1 MINEINK
8 DLDIYDKA
16 VKEVRSS
23 IRLRSLLKAVLKW
36 GNYVN
41 YGINDNEDL
50 VALGFTLSSVLK
62 LSEFKSSIDSKITS
76 LHYITVTLCMY
87 LPNLNMN
94 LLENDLLSVLTA
106 SKMSSESIDII
117 FSSLEKEITYIKG
130 QLKTN
135 YEEKFKEKMVSLLED
150 SEQKYNTA
158 QKQYEQTKK
167 DVKELGI
174 YLGEDMPKNGN
185 LENIFIILSSIVDSF
200 TKCYKDILANP
211 KKFSIMLNEESLLD
225 DYYNVFCKGK
235 KRPIIKMNSISTNSD
250 TKEDDMIKNKSIPD
264 IKIKINKSKSV
275 SVKKNDHGK
284 STMFQLRNQLM
295 QDIQNRSILKKS
307 LVFPNTSEN
316 ESSSIQPSQQNGV
329 DNSIAKKEAEQNI
342 KKEEELKSDNGIK
355 IKEVQTLNDESKNV
369 NVNNTMNDVVTVEN
383 KSDEKQNKDIK
394 VEDIKNT

>member
-1 MINEINK
+1 
-8 DLDIYDKA
+8 
-16 VKEVRSS
+16 
-23 IRLRSLLKAVLKW
+23 
-36 GNYVN
+36 
-41 YGINDNEDL
+41 
-50 VALGFTLSSVLK
+50 
-62 LSEFKSSIDSKITS
+62 
-76 LHYITVTLCMY
+76 
-87 LPNLNMN
+87 
-94 LLENDLLSVLTA
+94 
-106 SKMSSESIDII
+106 
-117 FSSLEKEITYIKG
+117 
-130 QLKTN
+130 
-135 YEEKFKEKMVSLLED
+135 
-150 SEQKYNTA
+150 
-158 QKQYEQTKK
+158 
-167 DVKELGI
+167 
-174 YLGEDMPKNGN
+174 
-185 LENIFIILSSIVDSF
+185 
-200 TKCYKDILANP
+200 
-211 KKFSIMLNEESLLD
+211 
-225 DYYNVFCKGK
+225 
-235 KRPIIKMNSISTNSD
+235 MNSISTNSD